1 LLQTDLTEIKIRH
14 IDDYEKCVMSIVYA
28 NVKLLNLNDY
38 MIRVTIAKVEI

>member
-1 LLQTDLTEIKIRH
+1 
-14 IDDYEKCVMSIVYA
+14 MSIVYA